1 MGEKEPFEVCE
12 EKWFLNT
19 QNWNLQLPNTNTYM
33 DTFK

>member
-12 EKWFLNT
+12 ENLNT

>member
-12 EKWFLNT
+12 ENWFLNT
-19 QNWNLQLPNTNTYM
+19 QNWNLQLPNTYM